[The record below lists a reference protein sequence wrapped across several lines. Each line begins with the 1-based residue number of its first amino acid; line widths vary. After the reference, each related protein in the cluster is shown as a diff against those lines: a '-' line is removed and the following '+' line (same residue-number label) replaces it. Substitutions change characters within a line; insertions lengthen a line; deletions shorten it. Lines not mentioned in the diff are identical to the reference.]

1 MQKLSETLKTGEI
14 AKMPRELRARLSTR
28 LEESRL
34 HWRKTKLYRYVPYP
48 KQAEFHA
55 LGATKRE
62 RALLGALSADCR
74 SPVAAL
80 AVIEADEIWLRA
92 EIYAEDGT
100 EMVQGE
106 SRFAMNEMGKSE
118 ALAKTLL
125 AKASPQLRATFG

>member
-1 MQKLSETLKTGEI
+1 MGIPIPIDVMLPAPSQAAVGIECMAANTEVVALLGAINHSETHSCVM
-14 AKMPRELRARLSTR
+14 A
-28 LEESRL
+28 
-34 HWRKTKLYRYVPYP
+34 
-48 KQAEFHA
+48 
-55 LGATKRE
+55 E

-80 AVIEADEIWLRA
+80 AVIVANEIWLRA

-125 AKASPQLRATFG
+125 AKASPELRATFG